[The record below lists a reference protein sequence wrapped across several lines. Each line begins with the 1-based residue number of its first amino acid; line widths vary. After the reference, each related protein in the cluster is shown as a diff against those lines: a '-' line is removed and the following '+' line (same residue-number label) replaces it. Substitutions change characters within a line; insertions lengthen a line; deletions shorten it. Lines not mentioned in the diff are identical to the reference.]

1 MGAATA
7 AATGHFS
14 DGTVLQL
21 HAMHGTTTT
30 ATTTMCVCVCLCKSA
45 TMAGCCGWYKYNY
58 NNNNNRLVVFCARPL
73 SPLSV
78 VCSFALFVV
87 CVCV

>member
-1 MGAATA
+1 MPCALIEEISAIDAMRSRMGAATA

-30 ATTTMCVCVCLCKSA
+30 MCVCVFVCA
-45 TMAGCCGWYKYNY
+45 NQQQWRDAAAGTNTTTITTTT
-58 NNNNNRLVVFCARPL
+58 V
-73 SPLSV
+73 
-78 VCSFALFVV
+78 
-87 CVCV
+87 

>member
-1 MGAATA
+1 MWILPCALIEEISAIDAMRARMGAATA

-30 ATTTMCVCVCLCKSA
+30 ATTTMCVCVFVSVNQQQWRDA
-45 TMAGCCGWYKYNY
+45 AAGTNTTTITTTT
-58 NNNNNRLVVFCARPL
+58 V
-73 SPLSV
+73 
-78 VCSFALFVV
+78 
-87 CVCV
+87 